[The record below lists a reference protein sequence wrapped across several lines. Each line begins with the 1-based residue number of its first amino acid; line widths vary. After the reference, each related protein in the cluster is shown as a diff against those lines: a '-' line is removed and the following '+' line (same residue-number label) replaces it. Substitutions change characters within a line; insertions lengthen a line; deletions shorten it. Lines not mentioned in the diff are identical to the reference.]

1 MLMQDKVNKL
11 LNFLL
16 HTFSLKKNLIFVD
29 YDINYNYLPIS
40 NSLLFSRSKKNLHKL
55 IKYFDISIIIFFN
68 TNSKLFTV
76 KSLLKLRL
84 INISSNNTFL
94 HKNVDFC
101 LNIPNNYIYNYI
113 IYILVIK
120 LYLKIKN

>member
-76 KSLLKLRL
+76 KNLLKLKL

-94 HKNVDFC
+94 EKNVDFC

>member
-1 MLMQDKVNKL
+1 MQDKVNKL

-76 KSLLKLRL
+76 KNLLKLKL

-94 HKNVDFC
+94 EKNVDFC

>member
-16 HTFSLKKNLIFVD
+16 HTLSLKKNLIFVD

-76 KSLLKLRL
+76 KNLLKLKL

-94 HKNVDFC
+94 EKNVDFC

>member
-55 IKYFDISIIIFFN
+55 IKYFDISII
-68 TNSKLFTV
+68 
-76 KSLLKLRL
+76 
-84 INISSNNTFL
+84 
-94 HKNVDFC
+94 
-101 LNIPNNYIYNYI
+101 
-113 IYILVIK
+113 
-120 LYLKIKN
+120 